1 MWTLLLKY
9 IVMMQAG
16 PEKAI
21 QPSIQQGVVRFRVNK
36 CNLKKAESQNGK
48 KRKKKK
54 KKKKV
59 RRGEATSRLWNC
71 TGQKN
76 VWLLRHDVQH
86 DML

>member
-1 MWTLLLKY
+1 MWALLLKY
-9 IVMMQAG
+9 IAMMQAG

-36 CNLKKAESQNGK
+36 CYLKKAESQNGK
-48 KRKKKK
+48 KKE
-54 KKKKV
+54 KKKV
-59 RRGEATSRLWNC
+59 RRGEAISRLWNC

-76 VWLLRHDVQH
+76 VWLLRHDGQH